1 MAHPNIHNLESKS
14 GTPEYNR
21 EYYKKVV
28 RKTDKPIRRY
38 IRQDPNKPKKEEPK
52 SKPFGDEKPE
62 DNVLD
67 PIGKIKE
74 TDNYIFYRN
83 KVWSKTRLRYLKTV
97 RFYQKYNSYCCP
109 VCLESKN
116 SQLVILNDL

>member
-28 RKTDKPIRRY
+28 RKSDKPIRRY
-38 IRQDPNKPKKEEPK
+38 IRQVDKPKEESTYK
-52 SKPFGDEKPE
+52 AFGEEKPE

-67 PIGKIKE
+67 PIGIIKE
-74 TDNYIFYRN
+74 TDTYIFYRN

-97 RFYQKYNSYCCP
+97 KFYQKYNSYCCP

-116 SQLVILNDL
+116 SQLVILNDI

>member
-28 RKTDKPIRRY
+28 RKSDKPIRRY
-38 IRQDPNKPKKEEPK
+38 IRQVDKPKKEITY
-52 SKPFGDEKPE
+52 KPFGEEKPE

-67 PIGKIKE
+67 PIGIIKE
-74 TDNYIFYRN
+74 TDTYIFYRN

-97 RFYQKYNSYCCP
+97 KFYQKYNSYCCP

-116 SQLVILNDL
+116 SQLVILNDI